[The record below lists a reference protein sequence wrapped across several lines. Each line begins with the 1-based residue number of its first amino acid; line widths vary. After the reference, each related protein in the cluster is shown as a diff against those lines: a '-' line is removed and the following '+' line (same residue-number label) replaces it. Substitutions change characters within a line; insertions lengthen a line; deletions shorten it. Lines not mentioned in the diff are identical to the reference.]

1 MIRTPLRPLARILNA
16 RQAGENPD
24 AIEAEN
30 KRIGA
35 QIGARLATELDK
47 GERAD
52 RQKGADIGLKIAEG
66 VLRDASSRNK
76 GNGNG
81 SSGES

>member
-30 KRIGA
+30 KRIRHEA
-35 QIGARLATELDK
+35 MRDTDRVRAESRLYILGGCFFFAFTAIILKMGVIATTLPE
-47 GERAD
+47 EP
-52 RQKGADIGLKIAEG
+52 Q
-66 VLRDASSRNK
+66 VSR
-76 GNGNG
+76 GR
-81 SSGES
+81 